1 MKRENLSDAYPH
13 WINQD
18 FATRLNLNQRW
29 LELNT
34 SSQTNEHPLHAAA
47 YDLLHSGICGRSS
60 EVEDAGWN
68 RVNLETRSPLLDLRM
83 LAFLL
88 RLPPVPWCMKKEL
101 CRRAM
106 QDLLPRPIL
115 SRPKTPLKR
124 NPVEVAGEI
133 QQEWL
138 ACLPKSRAGRI
149 ESFVNWEK
157 WCETLCVSKG
167 SFNSAILRPAGL
179 FFWLKAVET

>member
-1 MKRENLSDAYPH
+1 
-13 WINQD
+13 
-18 FATRLNLNQRW
+18 
-29 LELNT
+29 LNT
-34 SSQTNEHPLHAAA
+34 PSQTNEHPLHAAA
-47 YDLLHSGICGRSS
+47 YDLLHSGICGRGS

-106 QDLLPRPIL
+106 QDLLPQPIL

-157 WCETLCVSKG
+157 WCETLFASKG